1 MNFNQNLLNRF
12 RKAKGINCD
21 GQDNSAATHSNSEL
35 ISEIT
40 LPWTTPLFTS
50 GPDKIVEFKFTV
62 VKDYST
68 YWVKESGMKPAII
81 TKSKEN

>member
-68 YWVKESGMKPAII
+68 YWVKEYGMKPII
-81 TKSKEN
+81 IEKYDG